1 MDVVDVQA
9 AEPRLDL
16 QHALVAPVMGRV
28 PDRVLIGAWEAAI
41 EALLVEGLRH
51 IQKAEVL
58 AFLDPLSAS
67 TKTWSLDLPCFVLY
81 GVTVPRP
88 LLI

>member
-1 MDVVDVQA
+1 MDVVDVKA

-16 QHALVAPVMGRV
+16 QDALVAPVMGRV

-58 AFLDPLSAS
+58 AFLDPLSRQ
-67 TKTWSLDLPCFVLY
+67 PRR
-81 GVTVPRP
+81 GVW
-88 LLI
+88 ICHISCCMG

>member
-1 MDVVDVQA
+1 MDVVDVEA

-16 QHALVAPVMGRV
+16 QDALVAPVMGRV
-28 PDRVLIGAWEAAI
+28 PDGVLIGAWEASI

-58 AFLDPLSAS
+58 AFLDPL
-67 TKTWSLDLPCFVLY
+67 LRQPRR
-81 GVTVPRP
+81 GVWICHVSCCMG
-88 LLI
+88 